1 MRQRV
6 APVILLIAVLVSSLN
21 AQITRVRST
30 GESSTIPSSVDTLF
44 LQAKPAEALDALIQ
58 IMGPADTVTA
68 SQLYNRGLAERIN
81 GKGSGLHWFRKAYD
95 ADPSFYL
102 VPWSL
107 GTALTDE
114 GLLIEG
120 EGYLR
125 EAVKLDK
132 EYFESSVDLGRNLR
146 LQGRHAEAVE
156 ALDKAFGLDRCYA
169 PAYTELATTY
179 LSMDKPDKA
188 LETLLDGY
196 GRFPYAEIL
205 IPLAELY
212 DTRADSGKAVDIS
225 REYLTLYPKG
235 DARDAM
241 IARLD
246 RLNPDSSESWPTD
259 YVPSHLDNGTPYVDP
274 EKVMPAGLRLDY
286 KVRWGLISIGHLQ
299 IDVIDGEYHGEPVW
313 EARYIA
319 SSLPGIPFVTI
330 ADTFYAWIDRD
341 LDHVPLL
348 EMRYD
353 ELGYKATKTYLSDYD
368 SGRFQ
373 EYTRLGNGYW
383 EVASHPL
390 PPHVFDAS
398 SQLWIAQQFVLAGV
412 SGKATVELS
421 GGFEKTII
429 NNHGEGD
436 RFKVDGKRLPTVYLD
451 GIMHYSGIAG
461 MTGDFQGLYSDD
473 ERAWPVQA
481 KFKIFL
487 GWVTIDYESHSP
499 STMTPG
505 FGIAR

>member
-1 MRQRV
+1 MRRTATV
-6 APVILLIAVLVSSLN
+6 TLFLISLLATEAN
-21 AQITRVRST
+21 AQITRVQST
-30 GESSTIPSSVDTLF
+30 GKHATTPSYVDTLF
-44 LQAKPAEALDALIQ
+44 LQAKPAEALEALSLM
-58 IMGPADTVTA
+58 MGPADTVTA
-68 SQLYNRGLAERIN
+68 AQLYNRGLAERIN
-81 GKGSGLHWFRKAYD
+81 DEGSGLQWFRKAYE
-95 ADPSFYL
+95 ADPEVFL

-132 EYFESSVDLGRNLR
+132 GYFESSVDLGRNLR

-156 ALDKAFGLDRCYA
+156 ALEKAFGRDRCYA

-179 LSMDKPDKA
+179 LSMDKPQQA
-188 LETLLDGY
+188 LEILLEGY
-196 GRFPYAEIL
+196 DRFPYAEIL
-205 IPLAELY
+205 VPLAELY
-212 DTRADSGKAVDIS
+212 ETLDDTANATRIT
-225 REYLTLYPKG
+225 REYLSLYPKG
-235 DARDAM
+235 GDRGQM
-241 IARLD
+241 LERLQRFD
-246 RLNPDSSESWPTD
+246 PQVTDSWPIE
-259 YVPSHLDNGTPYVDP
+259 YVASHLDNGTPYVDP
-274 EKVMPAGLRLDY
+274 EVVMPAGLRLDY
-286 KVRWGLISIGHLQ
+286 KVRWGIITIGHLQ
-299 IDVIDGEYHGEPVW
+299 IDVIEGEYRGESVW

-368 SGRFQ
+368 SGQFR
-373 EYTRLGNGYW
+373 EYSRLGNGYW

-398 SQLWIAQQFVLAGV
+398 SQLWIAQQFVMAGL

-429 NNHGEGD
+429 NNHGEGPTY
-436 RFKVDGKRLPTVYLD
+436 KVDGVRTPTIYLD

-461 MTGDFQGLYSDD
+461 MTGEFQGLYSHDD
-473 ERAWPVQA
+473 RAWPLQA

-487 GWVTIDYESHSP
+487 GWVTIDYESYEP
-499 STMTPG
+499 SRMTPV
-505 FGIAR
+505 FGITR